1 MPRKCNVTFEHRPPA
16 AYFKD
21 MTWNSNK
28 TIIAVVLLLLL
39 GLSLW
44 LPNALVKP
52 VIGLN
57 SVARDEPDFHAEN
70 FISTMM
76 STQGFPKYVLRGRK
90 ITHFP
95 DDDTSILEKP
105 QLTQYTPGS
114 ATTYTTADRGKIY
127 NHGKDLLMLGNVRVS
142 RGKDPAGPGGE
153 ISTQELHVVLN

>member
-1 MPRKCNVTFEHRPPA
+1 LNADHTLPLV
-16 AYFKD
+16 KD

-28 TIIAVVLLLLL
+28 TIIAIVLLLLL

-52 VIGLN
+52 VIALN
-57 SVARDEPDFHAEN
+57 STPQHEPDYHAEN

-76 STQGFPKYVLRGRK
+76 SAQGNPKYVLRGRK
-90 ITHFP
+90 ITHYP
-95 DDDTSILEKP
+95 DDDTSLLEHP

-114 ATTYTTADRGKIY
+114 ATTHTSADRGKIY
-127 NHGKDLLMLGNVRVS
+127 NHGKDLLMLGNVRVT
-142 RGKDPAGPGGE
+142 RGKDQAGPGGE